1 MFPMSKTALKI
12 VCCLDYHGVAPPP
25 KFVDKIG
32 IFMFTNQLSNT
43 HSVSFKGM
51 SKFAV
56 NVAILSR
63 KQYHVH

>member
-1 MFPMSKTALKI
+1 MLWPL
-12 VCCLDYHGVAPPP
+12 P

-32 IFMFTNQLSNT
+32 IFMLTNRLSNT
-43 HSVSFKGM
+43 LSVSFKGM

-63 KQYHVH
+63 KQYHIH

>member
-1 MFPMSKTALKI
+1 MLW
-12 VCCLDYHGVAPPP
+12 PPP

-63 KQYHVH
+63 KRYMSTNTLAVNVTLQHF

>member
-1 MFPMSKTALKI
+1 MLW
-12 VCCLDYHGVAPPP
+12 PPQ

-43 HSVSFKGM
+43 TSVSFKGM

-63 KQYHVH
+63 KWYHVH

>member
-1 MFPMSKTALKI
+1 MLWPL
-12 VCCLDYHGVAPPP
+12 P

-43 HSVSFKGM
+43 YSVSFKGM

-63 KQYHVH
+63 KRYHVH

>member
-1 MFPMSKTALKI
+1 MLW
-12 VCCLDYHGVAPPP
+12 PPP

-32 IFMFTNQLSNT
+32 KFMFTNQLSIT

-63 KQYHVH
+63 KRYHVH

>member
-1 MFPMSKTALKI
+1 MLW
-12 VCCLDYHGVAPPP
+12 PPP

-43 HSVSFKGM
+43 HPVSFKGM

-56 NVAILSR
+56 KVAILSPKR
-63 KQYHVH
+63 YHVH

>member
-1 MFPMSKTALKI
+1 MLW
-12 VCCLDYHGVAPPP
+12 PPP

-51 SKFAV
+51 INLLELLVTKV
-56 NVAILSR
+56 KNVYPCTPQFYYI
-63 KQYHVH
+63 KVKCKGV